1 MAVVIENKDAFKS
14 WLTETLSPICDAD
27 PKALAKYV
35 LALIVKKDQSE
46 KEIRKLCS
54 DQLEVFLQR
63 DTERFI
69 DKLFYT
75 IKYKDYLKDTSKEP
89 SKDSSSRDRK
99 RDRSPRRR
107 SRSRDRGDRR
117 RRSRSRERRRRSR
130 SRDRRSRS
138 RSPRRKSSDKV
149 NTHRAQSRSPPRS
162 KTTKTSQNGSSKKR
176 DPCTDYHE
184 KGYCLAGDQ
193 CTFDHGEDAI
203 SIDSAKPPP
212 LPNMSLPPVPPNMPP
227 PPHMIPPGMPP
238 IPPFGL
244 PPVPPVGIP
253 PFAPPNMPPP
263 VVQGLTRTKNGNA
276 PGQISR
282 TVLNPQQGCSL
293 EVRKI
298 PVHENTIQKLNDHFS
313 KFGQITNIQVAFGHP
328 ENALVQFASAEMA
341 NRAYQSPEPVL
352 NNRFV
357 RVFFY
362 RPPPAQVQ
370 KGNIGQRVARKRPNS
385 ENAEETTAIDET
397 TIGEIKR
404 TVTNVTVEEP
414 KIVEEARNKQKEKR
428 SEAVQKS
435 IDLRNQYTGLLEG
448 QQAEQ
453 KMLIK
458 MLEKGN
464 LGPKKRQVVLD
475 TLKQLT
481 NSIDQRRSSIKA
493 LERDIE
499 LSERR
504 QAKAELRRPRSQR
517 FAQTATLDR
526 RPRQLRITGFKE
538 SERDECITHFAQFGE
553 IADISFEEEGVT
565 MIVEY
570 RTRQQAESA
579 ENRGKSFNG
588 RQLVLVWHKQE
599 EGDGEDDQRD
609 EQDIEDIEDINDTL
623 DLESTLDSAKP
634 EAEAEEEEVLAAN

>member
-1 MAVVIENKDAFKS
+1 MTIAIENKDAFKS

-27 PKALAKYV
+27 PKALSKYV
-35 LALIVKKDQSE
+35 VALITKKEQSE
-46 KEIRKLCS
+46 KELRQLCS
-54 DQLEVFLQR
+54 EQLEVFLQR

-69 DKLFYT
+69 DRLFNS
-75 IKYKDYLKDTSKEP
+75 IKYKDYLNKD
-89 SKDSSSRDRK
+89 SSRDRR

-107 SRSRDRGDRR
+107 SRSKDRSDRR
-117 RRSRSRERRRRSR
+117 RRTR
-130 SRDRRSRS
+130 SRDRRRRTRSRDRKSRS
-138 RSPRRKSSDKV
+138 RSPRRRSPDV
-149 NTHRAQSRSPPRS
+149 AINTHRAQSRSPAKNEKS
-162 KTTKTSQNGSSKKR
+162 ENGSKKE
-176 DPCTDYHE
+176 PCIDYHE

-227 PPHMIPPGMPP
+227 PPHMPVPPGMPP

-244 PPVPPVGIP
+244 PPVPPVGLP

-263 VVQGLTRTKNGNA
+263 VVQGLTKTRNGNN

-282 TVLNPQQGCSL
+282 TVLNPQQGCCL

-328 ENALVQFASAEMA
+328 ENALVQFAAPEMA
-341 NRAYQSPEPVL
+341 NHAYQSPEPVL

-357 RVFFY
+357 RVFYY
-362 RPPPAQVQ
+362 RPPPNQHQ
-370 KGNIGQRVARKRPNS
+370 KGNIGQRVHRKRPNPDGS
-385 ENAEETTAIDET
+385 EEESVSIDQDV
-397 TIGEIKR
+397 IGDIKR
-404 TVTNVTVEEP
+404 TVNNVTVEEP

-464 LGPKKRQVVLD
+464 LGPKKRQIVLD

-493 LERDIE
+493 LERDLE

-538 SERDECITHFAQFGE
+538 AERDECITHFAQFGE

-579 ENRGKSFNG
+579 ENRGKIFNG
-588 RQLVLVWHKQE
+588 RQLVLVWHKQDDDRDE
-599 EGDGEDDQRD
+599 LDGEL
-609 EQDIEDIEDINDTL
+609 EETAELEETL
-623 DLESTLDSAKP
+623 E
-634 EAEAEEEEVLAAN
+634 EAEKDEVEDDLAET

>member
-1 MAVVIENKDAFKS
+1 MTVVIENKDAFKS

-35 LALIVKKDQSE
+35 LALIVKKDQSG
-46 KEIRKLCS
+46 KEIRKSCT

-69 DKLFYT
+69 DKLFNA
-75 IKYKDYLKDTSKEP
+75 IKYKDYLKDSP
-89 SKDSSSRDRK
+89 SKDSSRDRDRK

-107 SRSRDRGDRR
+107 SRSRDRNDRR

-149 NTHRAQSRSPPRS
+149 NTHRAQSRSPPRTK
-162 KTTKTSQNGSSKKR
+162 KTGQNGSAKKKE
-176 DPCTDYHE
+176 CTDYHE

-244 PPVPPVGIP
+244 PPVPPGMP

-263 VVQGLTRTKNGNA
+263 VVQGLTRTKNGTA

-328 ENALVQFASAEMA
+328 ENALVQFASSAMA
-341 NRAYQSPEPVL
+341 NQAYQSPEPVL

-362 RPPPAQVQ
+362 RPPPSQVT
-370 KGNIGQRVARKRPNS
+370 KGNIGQRVTRKRPNS
-385 ENAEETTAIDET
+385 DNSEESNTIDESD
-397 TIGEIKR
+397 IGEIKR

-553 IADISFEEEGVT
+553 VADISFEEEGVT

-579 ENRGKSFNG
+579 ENRGKLFNG

-599 EGDGEDDQRD
+599 DDREDQ
-609 EQDIEDIEDINDTL
+609 ELEDIDDTL
-623 DLESTLDSAKP
+623 DLESTLDSVKAD
-634 EAEAEEEEVLAAN
+634 AEAEEEVLAED